1 MPDKMDL
8 YRALSILGL
17 DGNPDFNKIRKRY
30 RDLVFK
36 YHPDKSGSNRSAEKF
51 RAVVEAYG
59 FLLENY
65 MTNGFSGGSIFERVK
80 YDKKLMCLSEK
91 ELYFRLVY
99 SKSVDVKRVAA
110 IALSLKGRS
119 SKGYLLS
126 ALSDESTSVCNT
138 ILNLLYEMFTAKD
151 FLIYLRGFKKIRFFK
166 LKVKAFLRVMF
177 LLFRKLVSSPA
188 IFKNPILKKA

>member
-177 LLFRKLVSSPA
+177 LLFRELVSSPA